1 MEKFEIPVVH
11 PIQEGN
17 YVTVPAESWN
27 ALCET
32 VNKIIEVVNLQSAKT
47 ETNVDAIRQ
56 NTEDISKIGKILE
69 ELYETL
75 E

>member
-1 MEKFEIPVVH
+1 MENFEIPVVH

-17 YVTVPAESWN
+17 YVTVPSASWN

-32 VNKIIEVVNLQSAKT
+32 VNKIIEAVNLQSCKT

-69 ELYETL
+69 GIYATL

>member
-1 MEKFEIPVVH
+1 MENFEIPVVH

-17 YVTVPAESWN
+17 YVTVPSASWN
-27 ALCET
+27 VLCET
-32 VNKIIEVVNLQSAKT
+32 VNKIIEAVNLQSCKT
-47 ETNVDAIRQ
+47 ETNVNAIRQ

-69 ELYETL
+69 EIYATL